1 MAKPKAKTKTRA
13 RPKAKPRAK
22 ARAKAPSS
30 KLPRITLSSLRRP
43 PGSHRARI
51 RKGRGPGSGIGKT
64 AGRGGKGQ
72 TARTGGQ
79 TRPGFEGG
87 QMPLIRRIPKRGFTN
102 PFKQPAQVVNVRHL
116 GKLAEGVEVTPGT
129 LFSLYDLF
137 AGGSFGRAT
146 VFALGIMPYISASIV
161 FQLAAPVFP
170 IVEKMQRDEEGRKK
184 LTQWTR
190 YLTVVLCLFQAY
202 GYGLFTEQIPG
213 AVATPGF
220 FFRLTTVLT
229 LTTGGVFVMWLGEQ
243 ITERGIGNGA
253 SLLIFFSIVERI
265 WPETIRTIDALQAR
279 SLGVPTLLAVL
290 VVMVLVVAGT
300 VAVTVA
306 ARRIPIQIPRKVM
319 GRGRIR
325 EGQKTFIPLRLNTA
339 NVMPIIFAQSLII
352 VPGTIAAFS
361 GNQTLKHLA
370 EYFSVTSPVY
380 LITSALL
387 IIFFAYFYTSIIFNP
402 VDLAE
407 NLKKQGGFIPGVK
420 PGAATADYI
429 DDVLSRITFPGAI
442 FLTIVAMLPIVVS
455 NTFNMPFG
463 FGGTALL
470 IVVGVALDTVTQVQ
484 QHLLLRHY
492 DGFMKEGRVK
502 FRGRQRY
509 M

>member
-1 MAKPKAKTKTRA
+1 MSFRLPAWLNFF
-13 RPKAKPRAK
+13 
-22 ARAKAPSS
+22 
-30 KLPRITLSSLRRP
+30 KLPEDLWEKFSVTFICLLVYRAGAHIAT
-43 PGSHRARI
+43 PG
-51 RKGRGPGSGIGKT
+51 
-64 AGRGGKGQ
+64 
-72 TARTGGQ
+72 
-79 TRPGFEGG
+79 
-87 QMPLIRRIPKRGFTN
+87 
-102 PFKQPAQVVNVRHL
+102 VNVQA
-116 GKLAEGVEVTPGT
+116 LADFLRNQGQGT

-137 AGGSFGRAT
+137 AGGGFSRAT

-170 IVEKMQRDEEGRKK
+170 IVEKMQRDEEGRKR

-190 YLTVVLCLFQAY
+190 YLTLVLCLFQSY
-202 GYGLFTEQIPG
+202 GYAIFTEQLPG
-213 AVATPGF
+213 AVAVAGWG
-220 FFRLTTVLT
+220 FRLTTVLT
-229 LTTGGVFVMWLGEQ
+229 LSTGGMFVMWLGEQ

-253 SLLIFFSIVERI
+253 SLLIFFSIIERI
-265 WPETIRTIDALQAR
+265 WPETLRTIEALKAH
-279 SLGVPTLLAVL
+279 SLTFGVLIVVLAV
-290 VVMVLVVAGT
+290 MCLVVAGT

-325 EGQKTFIPLRLNTA
+325 EGQKTFIPLRINSSG
-339 NVMPIIFAQSLII
+339 VMPIIFAQSLII
-352 VPGTIAAFS
+352 VPGTLATFS
-361 GNQTLKHLA
+361 GNQILKRVA
-370 EYFSVTSPVY
+370 DYFQVTSWVY
-380 LITSALL
+380 VITSALL
-387 IIFFAYFYTSIIFNP
+387 IVFFAYFYTSIIFNP

-420 PGAATADYI
+420 PGSATADYI
-429 DDVLSRITFPGAI
+429 DDVLSRITLPGAA
-442 FLTIVAMLPIVVS
+442 FLTVVAMLPIIIS
-455 NTFNMPFG
+455 NVLNMPFG

-470 IVVGVALDTVTQVQ
+470 IVVGVALDTVQQVQ